1 MEWKLINK
9 KTQCKTLPP
18 VVARLV
24 ANRGVTTDAEA
35 KIYFGGGLQDM
46 HDPALFKDIERGAN
60 ITIEAI
66 KRGWKIRII
75 GDYDVDGVCST
86 AIFDRGLSAIGAD
99 VDTAIPHRVKDG
111 YGLNSRL
118 IREAAEDGVKLI
130 ITCDN
135 GIGAVEQVALANE
148 LGMTVVVTDHHEV
161 PYVEKED
168 GSREYILPDAFAV
181 IDPKQEDCKYPF
193 KGICGALVAYKFIQ
207 YIYTHKLAG
216 ASYDNVYADR
226 HFDDELLQLA
236 ALATV
241 CDIMELRDENRTL
254 VRYGLEQ
261 MTNNPAQGIRQLIEV
276 QSLAGKEITA
286 YHIGFVLGP
295 CINAAGR
302 LDSAERA
309 LSLLLCENDMDA
321 VQIAKDLSELNTT
334 RIAMTEASVKAG
346 MELLDSQKVQVV
358 YLPECH
364 ESIAGIVAGRL
375 KDASHKPVLVATRTV
390 GRNCKGSARS
400 IEAYPL
406 YHEMTKVKELFQ
418 GFGGHALA
426 AGFSMEL
433 DKLDELRK
441 RLNANCTLTDRDVS
455 GTISVDML
463 MHLSDVDADF
473 ADMITTLEP
482 FGTGNKKPL
491 FLCPN
496 LRLVRMKMMGKTGK
510 AARLTVKD
518 GTEECEVV
526 TFRQAEALVMGVA
539 SKRSRATSDSLME
552 GAPLLDDVRMS
563 IVYSVSWNEY
573 QGVRSV
579 QKVVEDF
586 ILL

>member
-1 MEWKLINK
+1 MEWNLVNK

-86 AIFDRGLSAIGAD
+86 AIFYRGLSAIGAD

-207 YIYTHKLAG
+207 YIYTHELAG
-216 ASYDNVYADR
+216 ASYGNVYADR

-276 QSLAGKEITA
+276 QSLEGKEITA

-334 RIAMTEASVKAG
+334 RIAMTEASVKTG
-346 MELLDSQKVQVV
+346 TELLDSQKVQVV

-426 AGFSMEL
+426 AGFTMEL

-526 TFRQAEALVMGVA
+526 TFKQAEALVMGVA
-539 SKRSRATSDSLME
+539 SKYSRATSDSLME

-563 IVYSVSWNEY
+563 IVYSVSWNDFR
-573 QGVRSV
+573 GVRSV

-586 ILL
+586 RLL